1 MATRCESYVKATW
14 YILTNQTRYNI
25 LNQQEKN
32 KVEEKTH
39 LREILLSKHV
49 GNLGGNCCK
58 FEELQIL
65 ISTNKLT
72 RTYSINS
79 YDWFEGERHTHQ
91 FSANRTVV
99 DKLLFNYA
107 PWESCFIC
115 SSNKVVFCAGLHSR
129 KITFFIFPLMWP
141 CRQMQ
146 IISRSDMV
154 LS

>member
-1 MATRCESYVKATW
+1 M
-14 YILTNQTRYNI
+14 
-25 LNQQEKN
+25 
-32 KVEEKTH
+32 EEKTH

-49 GNLGGNCCK
+49 GKLRGNRCK
-58 FEELQIL
+58 FEELQVL
-65 ISTNKLT
+65 ISTNKST

-115 SSNKVVFCAGLHSR
+115 SFNKVVVCAGLHSAE
-129 KITFFIFPLMWP
+129 IYLLYLPANVTL
-141 CRQMQ
+141 
-146 IISRSDMV
+146 
-154 LS
+154 

>member
-1 MATRCESYVKATW
+1 M
-14 YILTNQTRYNI
+14 
-25 LNQQEKN
+25 
-32 KVEEKTH
+32 EEKTH

-49 GNLGGNCCK
+49 GKLRGSRCK
-58 FEELQIL
+58 FEELQVL

-72 RTYSINS
+72 RTYSIYS

-115 SSNKVVFCAGLHSR
+115 SFNKVVVCAGLHSAE
-129 KITFFIFPLMWP
+129 IYLLYLPANVTL
-141 CRQMQ
+141 
-146 IISRSDMV
+146 
-154 LS
+154 

>member
-1 MATRCESYVKATW
+1 MTTRCESYVKATW
-14 YILTNQTRYNI
+14 YILTNQTRCNI

-49 GNLGGNCCK
+49 GKLRGNCCK
-58 FEELQIL
+58 LEELQIL

-72 RTYSINS
+72 RSYSINS

-107 PWESCFIC
+107 P
-115 SSNKVVFCAGLHSR
+115 
-129 KITFFIFPLMWP
+129 
-141 CRQMQ
+141 
-146 IISRSDMV
+146 
-154 LS
+154 